1 MGIEDL
7 AKQAKDALDGHED
20 QAKSV
25 LDKAA
30 EAVKA
35 RTGSSQDAMV
45 DSVVDKAKT
54 YLDEQ
59 KKN

>member
-7 AKQAKDALDGHED
+7 VNQAKAAVDGHEEQAKD
-20 QAKSV
+20 V

-35 RTGSSQDAMV
+35 KTSDSQDGIV
-45 DSVVDKAKT
+45 DSFVDKAKGF
-54 YLDEQ
+54 LDEQ
-59 KKN
+59 KK

>member
-7 AKQAKDALDGHED
+7 VNRAKAAVDGHED
-20 QAKSV
+20 QAKAAIE
-25 LDKAA
+25 KAA

-35 RTGSSQDAMV
+35 KTSDSQDAQI
-45 DSVVDKAKT
+45 DSVVEKAKN

-59 KKN
+59 KK